1 MNRAKCVAMIALCA
15 DLSMRQHCALID
27 WRAPGSIAPDPEE
40 LALMRWID
48 EQYLAT
54 QARVTADTDDRA
66 RNAGPRAEVQPAGS
80 AASVLPPACCA
91 GSRLINRTG

>member
-27 WRAPGSIAPDPEE
+27 WRAPWSIAPDPEE

-54 QARVTADTDDRA
+54 
-66 RNAGPRAEVQPAGS
+66 P
-80 AASVLPPACCA
+80 
-91 GSRLINRTG
+91 